1 MKPAKF
7 EYQDPDSVEEALDL
21 LKQYGGDAK
30 ILAGGQ
36 SLVPMMNFRLASP
49 EVLIDINKLKDLD
62 YVREVDG
69 KLAIGAL
76 TRQTTL
82 EFSETVRSKCG
93 LLADAA
99 ELIGHPQTRN
109 RGTVGGSIV
118 HADPTA
124 ELTAIARALDA
135 EMVIRS
141 KEGERTDSAEEFF
154 VSVMTSNLEPE
165 EMLVEVRFPVLSSE
179 TGWAFE
185 EFVLRHGDFAVV
197 GVTTVVTLDSN
208 EVCTDARLA
217 AIGVDE
223 TAFRDPALEEILKG
237 EKITDAALE
246 EVAHLLS
253 AKVDPF
259 DDLHASAA
267 QRKHLVGVLAK
278 RALRKAADMALQ
290 NLQGEK

>member
-7 EYQDPDSVEEALDL
+7 EYRDPDSVEEALDL

-82 EFSETVRSKCG
+82 EFSESVRSKCG

-154 VSVMTSNLEPE
+154 VSVMTTNLEPE

>member
-7 EYQDPDSVEEALDL
+7 EYKDPHSIEETLDL
-21 LKQYGGDAK
+21 LKQYGWDAK

-36 SLVPMMNFRLASP
+36 SLVPMLNFRLASP
-49 EVLIDINKLKDLD
+49 EILVDINGLQDLD
-62 YVREVDG
+62 YVQEKDG
-69 KLAIGAL
+69 MLAIGAL

-82 EFSETVRSKCG
+82 EFSETVKARCG
-93 LLADAA
+93 LLADAT

-141 KEGERTDSAEEFF
+141 KDGERTDSAEDFF
-154 VSVMTSNLEPE
+154 VSVMTTNLEPE
-165 EMLVEVRFPVLSSE
+165 EMLVEVRFPVLASGS
-179 TGWAFE
+179 GWAFE

-197 GVTTVVTLDSN
+197 GVTAAVTLNSDK
-208 EVCTDARLA
+208 VCTDARLA

-223 TAFRDPALEEILKG
+223 TAFRDSALEEILKG
-237 EKITDAALE
+237 ETITDAALN
-246 EVAHLLS
+246 EVGSQLS
-253 AKVDPF
+253 EKVDPF

-267 QRKHLVGVLAK
+267 QRKHLVGVLAQ
-278 RALRKAADMALQ
+278 RALQKAADMAVE
-290 NLQGEK
+290 NLKGEN

>member
-7 EYQDPDSVEEALDL
+7 EYKDPQSVEEALDL
-21 LKQYGGDAK
+21 LKQYGWDAK

-49 EVLIDINKLKDLD
+49 EILVDINKLRDLD
-62 YVREVDG
+62 YVRETDG

-82 EFSETVRSKCG
+82 EFSDTVKSKCG
-93 LLADAA
+93 LLTDATQ
-99 ELIGHPQTRN
+99 LIGHPQTRN

-124 ELTAIARALDA
+124 ELTAIAKALDA

-141 KEGERTDSAEEFF
+141 KDGERTDSAKHFF
-154 VSVMTSNLEPE
+154 VSVMTTNLEPE
-165 EMLVEVRFPVLSSE
+165 EMLVEVRFPILPSG

-197 GVTTVVTLDSN
+197 GVTTAVTLDADQ
-208 EVCTDARLA
+208 VCTDARLA

-223 TAFRDPALEEILKG
+223 TAFRDPGVEDLLKG
-237 EKITDAALE
+237 EKITDSVLE
-246 EVAHLLS
+246 EAGNQLS
-253 AKVDPF
+253 EKVDPF

-267 QRKHLVGVLAK
+267 QRKHLVGVMAK
-278 RALRKAADMALQ
+278 RALQKAADLALQ
-290 NLQGEK
+290 NLQGKN

>member
-7 EYQDPDSVEEALDL
+7 EYKDPQSVEEALDL
-21 LKQYGGDAK
+21 LKQYGWDAK

-36 SLVPMMNFRLASP
+36 SLVPMLNFRLASP
-49 EVLIDINKLKDLD
+49 EILIDINKLQDLD
-62 YVREVDG
+62 YVRETDG

-82 EFSETVRSKCG
+82 EFSDTVKSKCG
-93 LLADAA
+93 LLADAT

-141 KEGERTDSAEEFF
+141 QDGERTDSAEDFF
-154 VSVMTSNLEPE
+154 VSVMTTNLEPE
-165 EMLVEVRFPVLSSE
+165 ELLVEVRFPILPAG

-197 GVTTVVTLDSN
+197 GVTAAVTLDAN

-223 TAFRDPALEEILKG
+223 TAFRDPAVEAILKG

-246 EVAHLLS
+246 EVGNQLS
-253 AKVDPF
+253 DKVDPF

-278 RALRKAADMALQ
+278 RAVQKAADLALQ

>member
-1 MKPAKF
+1 
-7 EYQDPDSVEEALDL
+7 
-21 LKQYGGDAK
+21 
-30 ILAGGQ
+30 
-36 SLVPMMNFRLASP
+36 MMNFRLASP

-62 YVREVDG
+62 YVREENG

-82 EFSETVRSKCG
+82 EFSETVRSSCG
-93 LLADAA
+93 LLTDATQ
-99 ELIGHPQTRN
+99 LIGHPQTRN

-141 KEGERTDSAEEFF
+141 KDGERTDTAEDFF

-165 EMLVEVRFPVLSSE
+165 EMLVEVRFPILPSGS
-179 TGWAFE
+179 GWAFE
-185 EFVLRHGDFAVV
+185 EFALRHGDFAVV
-197 GVTTVVTLDSN
+197 GVTVTVTLDAN

-237 EKITDAALE
+237 EKITDAILK
-246 EVAHLLS
+246 EVGNQLS
-253 AKVDPF
+253 EKVDPF

-267 QRKHLVGVLAK
+267 QRKHLVGVLAQ
-278 RALRKAADMALQ
+278 RALQKAADLALE
-290 NLQGEK
+290 NLKGEN

>member
-7 EYQDPDSVEEALDL
+7 EYRDPDSVEEALDL

-82 EFSETVRSKCG
+82 EFSESVRSKCG

>member
-7 EYQDPDSVEEALDL
+7 EYQDPHSVEDALDL
-21 LKQYGGDAK
+21 LKQYGGDSK

-36 SLVPMMNFRLASP
+36 SLVPMLNFRLASP
-49 EVLIDINKLKDLD
+49 EVLIDINRLQELD
-62 YVREVDG
+62 YVREKDG

-82 EFSETVRSKCG
+82 EFSDMVRSKCG
-93 LLADAA
+93 LLSDATQ
-99 ELIGHPQTRN
+99 LIGHPQTRN
-109 RGTVGGSIV
+109 RGTVGGSLV

-141 KEGERTDSAEEFF
+141 KNGERTDSAEDFF

-165 EMLVEVRFPVLSSE
+165 EMLVEVRFPILPSG

-197 GVTTVVTLDSN
+197 GVTTTVTLDAN

-237 EKITDAALE
+237 ERITDSVLAELGDQ
-246 EVAHLLS
+246 LS
-253 AKVDPF
+253 EKVDPF
-259 DDLHASAA
+259 DDLHASAP

-278 RALRKAADMALQ
+278 RAIRKAADLALH
-290 NLQGEK
+290 NLKGDK

>member
-7 EYQDPDSVEEALDL
+7 EYKDPHSVEEALDL
-21 LKQYGGDAK
+21 LKQYGWDAK

-36 SLVPMMNFRLASP
+36 SLVPMLNFRLASP
-49 EVLIDINKLKDLD
+49 EILVDINGLQDLD
-62 YVREVDG
+62 YVQEKDG
-69 KLAIGAL
+69 KLAIGAM

-82 EFSETVRSKCG
+82 EFSETVKTRCG

-141 KEGERTDSAEEFF
+141 KDGERIDSAEDFF
-154 VSVMTSNLEPE
+154 VSVMTTNLEPE
-165 EMLVEVRFPVLSSE
+165 EMLVEVRFPILPSGS
-179 TGWAFE
+179 GWAFE

-197 GVTTVVTLDSN
+197 GVTAAVTLNSDQ
-208 EVCTDARLA
+208 VCTDARLA

-237 EKITDAALE
+237 AKITDSALE
-246 EVAHLLS
+246 EVGSQLS
-253 AKVDPF
+253 EKVDPF
-259 DDLHASAA
+259 DDLHASAP

-278 RALRKAADMALQ
+278 RALQKAADMAVE
-290 NLQGEK
+290 NLKGES

>member
-7 EYQDPDSVEEALDL
+7 EYHDPHSIEETLDL
-21 LKQYGGDAK
+21 LKQYGWDAK

-36 SLVPMMNFRLASP
+36 SLVPTLNFRLASP
-49 EVLIDINKLKDLD
+49 KVIIDINKVKDLD
-62 YVREVDG
+62 YVQETDG
-69 KLAIGAL
+69 KLAIGAM

-82 EFSETVRSKCG
+82 ELSEMVRSKCG
-93 LLADAA
+93 LLSDAT

-124 ELTAIARALDA
+124 ELTAIALALNA
-135 EMVIRS
+135 EMVIVS
-141 KEGERTDSAEEFF
+141 TEGKRTDSADDFF
-154 VSVMTSNLEPE
+154 ISVMTTNLEPE
-165 EMLVEVRFPVLSSE
+165 EMLVEVRFPVLPSR

-185 EFVLRHGDFAVV
+185 EFALRHGDFAVV
-197 GVTTVVTLDSN
+197 GVTTTITLDAD

-223 TAFRDPALEEILKG
+223 TAFRDSSVEEILKG
-237 EKITDAALE
+237 EKITDLVLQ
-246 EVAHLLS
+246 EVGDKLS
-253 AKVDPF
+253 EKVDPF

-267 QRKHLVGVLAK
+267 QRKHLVGALAK
-278 RALRKAADMALQ
+278 RSLQKAKTMAVHNSKRK
-290 NLQGEK
+290 K

>member
-82 EFSETVRSKCG
+82 EFSESVRSKCG

>member
-7 EYQDPDSVEEALDL
+7 EYRDPDSVEEALDL

-82 EFSETVRSKCG
+82 EFSESVRSKCG

-246 EVAHLLS
+246 EVAHSLS

>member
-7 EYQDPDSVEEALDL
+7 EYRDPDSVEEALDL

-49 EVLIDINKLKDLD
+49 EVLIDINKLTDLD

-82 EFSETVRSKCG
+82 EFSESVRSKCG

>member
-7 EYQDPDSVEEALDL
+7 EYKDPHSIEETLDL
-21 LKQYGGDAK
+21 LKQYGWDAK

-36 SLVPMMNFRLASP
+36 SLVPMLNFRLASP
-49 EVLIDINKLKDLD
+49 EILVDINGLQDLD
-62 YVREVDG
+62 YVQEKDG
-69 KLAIGAL
+69 MLAIGAL

-82 EFSETVRSKCG
+82 EFSETVKARCG
-93 LLADAA
+93 LLADAT

-135 EMVIRS
+135 EMVIQS
-141 KEGERTDSAEEFF
+141 KDGERTDSAEDFF
-154 VSVMTSNLEPE
+154 VSVMTTNLEPE
-165 EMLVEVRFPVLSSE
+165 EMLVEVRFPVLASGS
-179 TGWAFE
+179 GWAFE

-197 GVTTVVTLDSN
+197 GVTAAVTLNSDK
-208 EVCTDARLA
+208 VCTDARLA

-223 TAFRDPALEEILKG
+223 TAFRDSALEEILKG
-237 EKITDAALE
+237 ETITDAALN
-246 EVAHLLS
+246 EVGSQLS
-253 AKVDPF
+253 EKVDPF

-267 QRKHLVGVLAK
+267 QRKHLVGVLAQ
-278 RALRKAADMALQ
+278 RALQKAADMAVE
-290 NLQGEK
+290 NLKGEN

>member
-7 EYQDPDSVEEALDL
+7 EYKDPHSVEETLDL
-21 LKQYGGDAK
+21 LKQYGWDAK

-36 SLVPMMNFRLASP
+36 SLVPMLNFRLASP
-49 EVLIDINKLKDLD
+49 EILVDINRLQDLD
-62 YVREVDG
+62 YVEEKDG

-82 EFSETVRSKCG
+82 EFSETVKSRCG
-93 LLADAA
+93 LLADAT

-141 KEGERTDSAEEFF
+141 KDGERTDSAEDFF
-154 VSVMTSNLEPE
+154 VSVMTTNLEPE
-165 EMLVEVRFPVLSSE
+165 EMLVEVRFPIAPPGS
-179 TGWAFE
+179 GWAFE

-197 GVTTVVTLDSN
+197 GVTAAVTLNSD

-223 TAFRDPALEEILKG
+223 TAFRDPALEEIIKG
-237 EKITDAALE
+237 EKITDSVLKE
-246 EVAHLLS
+246 LGSQLS
-253 AKVDPF
+253 EKVEPF

-267 QRKHLVGVLAK
+267 QRKHLVGVLAQ
-278 RALRKAADMALQ
+278 RALQKAANMAVE
-290 NLQGEK
+290 NLRGEN

>member
-7 EYQDPDSVEEALDL
+7 EYRDPHSVEETLDL
-21 LKQYGGDAK
+21 LKQYGWDAK

-62 YVREVDG
+62 YVQEADG
-69 KLAIGAL
+69 QLAVGAL

-93 LLADAA
+93 LLADAM

-135 EMVIRS
+135 KMVIRS
-141 KEGERTDSAEEFF
+141 TEGERTDSAEDFF
-154 VSVMTSNLEPE
+154 VSVMTTNLEPE
-165 EMLVEVRFPVLSSE
+165 EMLVEVRFPVLPSG

-197 GVTTVVTLDSN
+197 GVTAAVTLDADEFCSD
-208 EVCTDARLA
+208 VRLA

-223 TAFRDPALEEILKG
+223 TAFRDPSLEEILKG
-237 EKITDAALE
+237 KKITNSALA
-246 EVAHLLS
+246 EVGNQLS
-253 AKVDPF
+253 DKVDPF

-278 RALRKAADMALQ
+278 RALQKATELALQ
-290 NLQGEK
+290 NFKEEK

>member
-7 EYQDPDSVEEALDL
+7 EYKDPHSVEEALDL
-21 LKQYGGDAK
+21 LKQYGWDAK

-49 EVLIDINKLKDLD
+49 EILIDINKLQDLD
-62 YVREVDG
+62 YIKETDG

-82 EFSETVRSKCG
+82 EFSDTVKSRCG
-93 LLADAA
+93 LLADAT

-124 ELTAIARALDA
+124 ELTAIAKALDA

-141 KEGERTDSAEEFF
+141 KDGERTDSAEDFF
-154 VSVMTSNLEPE
+154 VSVMTTNLEPE
-165 EMLVEVRFPVLSSE
+165 ELLVEVRFPILPAG

-197 GVTTVVTLDSN
+197 GVTAAVTLDAN

-223 TAFRDPALEEILKG
+223 TAFRDPAVEAILKG

-246 EVAHLLS
+246 EVGNQLS
-253 AKVDPF
+253 DKVDPF

-278 RALRKAADMALQ
+278 RAVQKAADLALQ

>member
-7 EYQDPDSVEEALDL
+7 EYKDPHSVEEALDL
-21 LKQYGGDAK
+21 LKQYGWDAK

-49 EVLIDINKLKDLD
+49 EILIDINKLQDLD
-62 YVREVDG
+62 YIKETDG

-82 EFSETVRSKCG
+82 EFSDTVKSRCG
-93 LLADAA
+93 LLADAT

-124 ELTAIARALDA
+124 ELTAIAKALDA

-141 KEGERTDSAEEFF
+141 KDGERTDSAEDFF
-154 VSVMTSNLEPE
+154 VSVMTTNLEPE
-165 EMLVEVRFPVLSSE
+165 ELLVEVRFPILPAG

-197 GVTTVVTLDSN
+197 GVTAAVTLDAN

-223 TAFRDPALEEILKG
+223 TAFRDPAVEAILKG
-237 EKITDAALE
+237 EKIIDAALE
-246 EVAHLLS
+246 EVGNQLS
-253 AKVDPF
+253 DKVDPF

-278 RALRKAADMALQ
+278 RAVQKAADLALQ

>member
-7 EYQDPDSVEEALDL
+7 EYNDPHSIEETLDL
-21 LKQYGGDAK
+21 LKQYGWDAK

-36 SLVPMMNFRLASP
+36 SLVPMLNFRLASP
-49 EVLIDINKLKDLD
+49 EILVDINGLQDLD
-62 YVREVDG
+62 YVQEKDG
-69 KLAIGAL
+69 MLAIGAL

-82 EFSETVRSKCG
+82 EFSETVKARCG
-93 LLADAA
+93 LLADAT

-141 KEGERTDSAEEFF
+141 KDGERTDSAEDFF
-154 VSVMTSNLEPE
+154 VSVMTTNLEPE
-165 EMLVEVRFPVLSSE
+165 EMLVEVRFPVLASGS
-179 TGWAFE
+179 GWAFE

-197 GVTTVVTLDSN
+197 GVTAAVTLNSDKM
-208 EVCTDARLA
+208 CTDARLA

-223 TAFRDPALEEILKG
+223 TAFRDSALEEILKG
-237 EKITDAALE
+237 EIITDAALK
-246 EVAHLLS
+246 EVGSQLS
-253 AKVDPF
+253 EKVDPF

-267 QRKHLVGVLAK
+267 QRKHLVGVLAQ
-278 RALRKAADMALQ
+278 RALQKAADMAVE
-290 NLQGEK
+290 NLKGEN

>member
-1 MKPAKF
+1 MF
-7 EYQDPDSVEEALDL
+7 
-21 LKQYGGDAK
+21 
-30 ILAGGQ
+30 
-36 SLVPMMNFRLASP
+36 
-49 EVLIDINKLKDLD
+49 
-62 YVREVDG
+62 
-69 KLAIGAL
+69 
-76 TRQTTL
+76 
-82 EFSETVRSKCG
+82 
-93 LLADAA
+93 
-99 ELIGHPQTRN
+99 
-109 RGTVGGSIV
+109 
-118 HADPTA
+118 
-124 ELTAIARALDA
+124 
-135 EMVIRS
+135 
-141 KEGERTDSAEEFF
+141 
-154 VSVMTSNLEPE
+154 
-165 EMLVEVRFPVLSSE
+165 VEVRFPVLSSE